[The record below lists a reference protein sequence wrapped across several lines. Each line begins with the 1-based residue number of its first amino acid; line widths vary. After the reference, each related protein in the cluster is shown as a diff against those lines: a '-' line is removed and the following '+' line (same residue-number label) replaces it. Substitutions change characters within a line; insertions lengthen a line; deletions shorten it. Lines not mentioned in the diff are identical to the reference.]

1 MVQPPDHFSSSDL
14 LPVGARAHYVAS
26 GAHYEMVARRIVASL
41 RDSARSMVLV
51 TGDPP
56 ADPRVLSEA
65 LGNAAG
71 PGYAVV
77 IISCGPELKREDLDR
92 AILTLAKPKAGVAAA
107 EPGCSAS
114 TSPLFVF
121 DNLDRLSDRQIE
133 EVYKDTQRRD
143 RLQPAAVLL
152 APLDFPARLERPS
165 LQFVKQRIAAQ
176 FRFHEVGDDEAI
188 AVLHDQLLAQR
199 DRRVEARG
207 FRRGMLIGSAA
218 GGVAIVASLG
228 VFILH
233 STTEQVHEAPAGPG
247 HGDSQSAG
255 APRLRP
261 AGEATRRIVTNQSA
275 PKADASSAPATAPP
289 SAALAASPPPPPSTP
304 ALAPLA
310 APHVSPPKATPSAA
324 VMPAPPAATV
334 MPVPPTVAGPTP
346 LAASAL
352 APPIAKVANQLPTGA
367 PPAPAHP
374 PTSPGLS
381 GAEITELLVRGDAFL
396 GTGDII
402 SARLCYERAANADS
416 GVAALRLG
424 TTFDPIVLGRAEVQ
438 GIAADPVQALSWYR
452 RARELGV
459 VEAEQ
464 RIKAL
469 EYRRL
474 ETDTRPR

>member
-1 MVQPPDHFSSSDL
+1 MVQPPDHFSSSVL
-14 LPVGARAHYVAS
+14 LPVEARAHYVAS

-56 ADPRVLSEA
+56 ADPQVLSEA

-71 PGYAVV
+71 PSYAVV

-92 AILTLAKPKAGVAAA
+92 AILTLAKPKAGGAVA

-143 RLQPAAVLL
+143 QLQPAAVLL
-152 APLDFPARLERPS
+152 APLDFLARLERPS
-165 LQFVKQRIAAQ
+165 LRFVKQRIAAQ

-188 AVLHDQLLAQR
+188 AVLHDQLLTQR

-247 HGDSQSAG
+247 HGNSQSAG

-275 PKADASSAPATAPP
+275 PKPDASSAPATAPP
-289 SAALAASPPPPPSTP
+289 SAALAASPPPPLTTP
-304 ALAPLA
+304 ALAALA
-310 APHVSPPKATPSAA
+310 ASPASPLKATPSA
-324 VMPAPPAATV
+324 TV
-334 MPVPPTVAGPTP
+334 MPTPPST
-346 LAASAL
+346 SAL
-352 APPIAKVANQLPTGA
+352 APPMAKVENQLPIGA
-367 PPAPAHP
+367 PPALVRP